1 MEPPIRYLAAT
12 LLLGSAAALAASP
25 AMRLEA
31 DYAAWH
37 SARAAY
43 DEQLRQG
50 RLDPAEAQDY
60 RRFLADLQQRVAA
73 GCADLR
79 ARDQALPVGVT
90 CPAAAPAAAVPEAPA
105 TTRAEGRA
113 ALDAELRRS
122 LGEFDERLLR
132 EQERVRAARPIGE
145 PPGGDQGASGGGTSA
160 AAGAAPGGAMAPD
173 GGTVGAAGDAV
184 GGAAGSG
191 GSATTAGDG
200 AAAAPGAAGQGPT
213 TGQAGAPAPP
223 AALPDP
229 SGDDIVARQ
238 LREAAERERDP
249 ELRARLWDEYRRY
262 RSGIQ

>member
-1 MEPPIRYLAAT
+1 MEPSIRYLAAT
-12 LLLGSAAALAASP
+12 LLLGCAAALAAPP
-25 AMRLEA
+25 ATRLEA

-60 RRFLADLQQRVAA
+60 RRFLADLRQRVAA
-73 GCADLR
+73 GCADLH
-79 ARDQALPVGVT
+79 ARDQALPDGVT
-90 CPAAAPAAAVPEAPA
+90 CPAAAPAAAVPETPA

-113 ALDAELRRS
+113 ALDAELRQS
-122 LGEFDERLLR
+122 LGAFDERLLR
-132 EQERVRAARPIGE
+132 EQDRVRAARPIGE
-145 PPGGDQGASGGGTSA
+145 PPGGGQDASGDGASA
-160 AAGAAPGGAMAPD
+160 AVGVAPGDAAAPGGEEA
-173 GGTVGAAGDAV
+173 GAAGDAA
-184 GGAAGSG
+184 GGSG
-191 GSATTAGDG
+191 STATADGG

-213 TGQAGAPAPP
+213 TGQDGAPAPP

-238 LREAAERERDP
+238 LREAAVRERDP